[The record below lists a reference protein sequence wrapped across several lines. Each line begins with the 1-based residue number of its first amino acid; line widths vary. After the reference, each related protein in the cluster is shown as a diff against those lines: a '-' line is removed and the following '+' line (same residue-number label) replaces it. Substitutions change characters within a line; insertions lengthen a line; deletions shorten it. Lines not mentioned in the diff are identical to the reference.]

1 VPRKP
6 KLYDG
11 KTIDQHAAEI
21 GEPRRTVDRWIKD
34 GMPTL
39 EPARSQ
45 WVANHK
51 RTRSRRTGVGVS
63 FDAKDD
69 PLARKIS
76 EDIRYRQLKNA
87 QLALQLKQ
95 QQGVLISS
103 EEAKRQQVRLASLVK
118 KVFLELPSSVAV
130 KVAACE
136 SIEEIRSTLEADVHT
151 RLNRIA
157 SVGAE

>member
-1 VPRKP
+1 
-6 KLYDG
+6 
-11 KTIDQHAAEI
+11 
-21 GEPRRTVDRWIKD
+21 
-34 GMPTL
+34 
-39 EPARSQ
+39 
-45 WVANHK
+45 
-51 RTRSRRTGVGVS
+51 VGVS

-103 EEAKRQQVRLASLVK
+103 DEAKRQQVRLASLVK

-157 SVGAE
+157 SVGSE